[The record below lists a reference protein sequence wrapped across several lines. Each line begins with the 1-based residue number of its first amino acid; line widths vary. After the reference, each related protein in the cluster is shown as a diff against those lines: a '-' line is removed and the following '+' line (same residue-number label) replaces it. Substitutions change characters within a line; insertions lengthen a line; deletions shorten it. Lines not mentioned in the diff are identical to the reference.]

1 MVIFHGYVS
10 HNQMVIYLQISI
22 GFNRTA
28 PLSGPD
34 HMGKNKPGIRWFF
47 EPLINGQVGVYS
59 FSAIAIK
66 TLNSMNGG
74 CYEDVIQIY
83 TNDMNRGYS

>member
-1 MVIFHGYVS
+1 MVFWTAHFHY
-10 HNQMVIYLQISI
+10 
-22 GFNRTA
+22 
-28 PLSGPD
+28 D
-34 HMGKNKPGIRWFF
+34 
-47 EPLINGQVGVYS
+47 GQVGVYS

-83 TNDMNRGYS
+83 TNDMNRGYN